1 MAYFSYVATDAN
13 GSKIKGK
20 EYADD
25 YLDLTSKL
33 REKGLFCTQYTEI
46 EEKQQDAK
54 FKFKTADLAF
64 MCRQLASML
73 KAGISLVK
81 CLHILY
87 SQEENKKAKAV
98 LLEIYEDVQKGRS
111 FSEAIQSRPGVFP
124 NLFVSMVAAGEAS
137 GNLDSIMQRVADH
150 YLSQNKTNNKVKN
163 AMTYPIVLL
172 VLLVII
178 FFALMTFI
186 LPMFRDLAGD
196 DIPPLSAALFGISDF
211 MKEQWWVL
219 LIVAVV
225 LIFVIRVCLKN
236 KAIRLKFDELLTKIP
251 KIGKLMCTIY
261 TSRFAR
267 TMSNLFASGLQMV
280 DCIEKSVDTLGNM
293 YIQKVFHEQV
303 VEDVKH
309 GEPLSTAVAKTGI
322 FPGIFTS
329 IIMVGEESG
338 ALDEILS
345 KSADY
350 YEDEADTALQKLVGM
365 MEPVMI
371 IFMGLMVGMI
381 LAGIFPILY
390 GGMSNM
396 GNT

>member
-1 MAYFSYVATDAN
+1 
-13 GSKIKGK
+13 
-20 EYADD
+20 
-25 YLDLTSKL
+25 
-33 REKGLFCTQYTEI
+33 
-46 EEKQQDAK
+46 
-54 FKFKTADLAF
+54 
-64 MCRQLASML
+64 
-73 KAGISLVK
+73 
-81 CLHILY
+81 
-87 SQEENKKAKAV
+87 
-98 LLEIYEDVQKGRS
+98 
-111 FSEAIQSRPGVFP
+111 
-124 NLFVSMVAAGEAS
+124 
-137 GNLDSIMQRVADH
+137 
-150 YLSQNKTNNKVKN
+150 
-163 AMTYPIVLL
+163 MTYPIVLL

-196 DIPPLSAALFGISDF
+196 DIPPLSAALFAISDF

-219 LIVAVV
+219 LIIAVV

-236 KAIRLKFDELLTKIP
+236 KTIRLKFDEILTKVP

-309 GEPLSTAVAKTGI
+309 GEPLSNAIAKTGI

-396 GNT
+396 GNS

>member
-13 GSKIKGK
+13 GARVKGK
-20 EYADD
+20 EYAED
-25 YLDLTSKL
+25 YLELISKL
-33 REKGLFCTQYTEI
+33 REKNLFCSEYTEI
-46 EEKQQDAK
+46 QDRNK
-54 FKFKTADLAF
+54 SVPYQFKTADLAF

-81 CLHILY
+81 SLHILY

-137 GNLDSIMQRVADH
+137 GNLDGIMQRVADH
-150 YLSQNKTNNKVKN
+150 YLSTNKTNNKVKN
-163 AMTYPIVLL
+163 AMVYPIVLL

-178 FFALMTFI
+178 FFALMIFI

-196 DIPPLSAALFGISDF
+196 EMPPLSAALFAIGDF
-211 MKEQWWVL
+211 MQVYWWL
-219 LIVAVV
+219 LIIIFVV
-225 LIFVIRVCLKN
+225 LFF
-236 KAIRLKFDELLTKIP
+236 AIRIALKMPKVRLKWDEILTKMP
-251 KIGKLMCTIY
+251 KIGVLMCTIY

-280 DCIEKSVDTLGNM
+280 DCIEKSVDTLGNS
-293 YIQKVFHEQV
+293 YIQGVFHSQV

-309 GEPLSTAVAKTGI
+309 GESLSSAVAKTEI

-338 ALDEILS
+338 ALDEILE
-345 KSADY
+345 KSAEY
-350 YEDEADTALQKLVGM
+350 YEDEADTAIQKLVGL

-371 IFMGLMVGMI
+371 IFMGIMVGMI

-390 GGMSNM
+390 GGMEGI
-396 GNT
+396 GNA